1 MAHKKAGGSTSLGRD
16 SQSKRLGIKLSHG
29 QNAKPGQIIVKQK
42 GTKYHPGV
50 NVKRAADDALISLI
64 NGIVQFSKRKMRRF
78 DGNLKLRTIVSV
90 ITKPVSKP
98 IVKETKKVKKKIT
111 KKKAPKK

>member
-16 SQSKRLGIKLSHG
+16 SKAKMLGIKLSNG
-29 QNAKPGQIIVKQK
+29 QGAKPGQVIVKQR
-42 GTKYHPGV
+42 GTKYYPGK
-50 NVKRAADDALISLI
+50 NVKRAGDDSIISLM

-90 ITKPVSKP
+90 VTKLAT
-98 IVKETKKVKKKIT
+98 KETKKVEKKIT
-111 KKKAPKK
+111 KKAVKKETIKK

>member
-16 SQSKRLGIKLSHG
+16 SQAKMLGIKLSHG
-29 QNAKPGQIIVKQK
+29 QATKPGQIIVKQR
-42 GTKYHPGV
+42 GTKYYPGN
-50 NVKRAADDALISLI
+50 NVKRAGDDSLISLI

-90 ITKPVSKP
+90 ITKPIAKKP
-98 IVKETKKVKKKIT
+98 VTKKVVKKAIKKETT
-111 KKKAPKK
+111 KK